1 MMSDYTILRGR
12 SPTSEISNHKSPQE
26 VPLNIVVCVKQVPDT
41 AATLKVDEQ
50 SSVSWGDAA
59 LVINPWDEYAIEEA
73 IRIKE
78 KHGGKVIVLSLGPE
92 QSKEALKQ
100 AVAMG
105 CDEAHL
111 ISDPAFEGSDA
122 LATTYIL
129 AQAIKQLGNV
139 DVVFFGK
146 QAIDGDTGLVP
157 AGVARRLGWPLL
169 TYIAKIDELDPGS
182 QAIKVTRLL
191 EQGRQSMSSKLP
203 AVLSVVKEINEPR
216 YPSFMNIR
224 KASKLQIPVLT
235 AAAIGAEASKIG
247 KANAAAQWL
256 KVFPLP
262 ARAGNVELI
271 TGDSPQ
277 AIAAALAD
285 KLMAEKVI

>member
-1 MMSDYTILRGR
+1 M
-12 SPTSEISNHKSPQE
+12 
-26 VPLNIVVCVKQVPDT
+26 NIVVCTKQVPDT

-50 SSVSWGDAA
+50 SNVSWGDAA

-73 IRIKE
+73 IRLKE
-78 KHGGKVIVLSLGPE
+78 KFGGKVTILTVGAE
-92 QSKEALKQ
+92 QTKEVLKQ

-105 CDEAHL
+105 CDEAFL
-111 ISDPAFEGSDA
+111 ISDAAFVGSDA

-129 AQAIKQLGNV
+129 AQAIKQLGEV
-139 DVVFFGK
+139 DLVAFGK

-157 AGVARRLGWPLL
+157 AGVARRLGWPFLS
-169 TYIAKIDELDPGS
+169 YIAKIDELDPGGKTL
-182 QAIKVTRLL
+182 KVTRLL
-191 EQGRQSMSSKLP
+191 EQGRQSVASKLP
-203 AVLSVVKEINEPR
+203 AVISVVKEINEPR

-224 KASKLQIPVLT
+224 KASKLQIPIMD
-235 AAAIGAEASKIG
+235 AAAIGADADKVG
-247 KANAAAQWL
+247 KAHAAAEWL

-262 ARAGNVELI
+262 ARAGTCEII

-277 AIAAALAD
+277 AIAASLAD

>member
-1 MMSDYTILRGR
+1 
-12 SPTSEISNHKSPQE
+12 
-26 VPLNIVVCVKQVPDT
+26 LNIVVCTKQVPDT

-73 IRIKE
+73 IRLKE
-78 KHGGKVIVLSLGPE
+78 KFGGKVSVLTVGPE
-92 QSKEALKQ
+92 QTKDALKQ

-105 CDEAHL
+105 CDEAFL
-111 ISDPAFEGSDA
+111 VFDAAFEGSDA
-122 LATTYIL
+122 LATTHIL
-129 AQAIKQLGNV
+129 AQAIKKLGDV
-139 DVVFFGK
+139 DLVAFGK

-169 TYIAKIDELDPGS
+169 SYIAKIDELDPGS
-182 QAIKVTRLL
+182 KTIKVTRLL
-191 EQGRQSMSSKLP
+191 EQGRQSVGSKLP
-203 AVLSVVKEINEPR
+203 AVISVVKEINEPR

-224 KASKLQIPVLT
+224 KASKLQIPIMD
-235 AAAIGAEASKIG
+235 AATLGTDAGKVG

-262 ARAGNVELI
+262 ARAGMCEMI

-277 AIAAALAD
+277 AIAASLAD
-285 KLMAEKVI
+285 KLLADKVI

>member
-1 MMSDYTILRGR
+1 M
-12 SPTSEISNHKSPQE
+12 
-26 VPLNIVVCVKQVPDT
+26 NIVVCTKQVPDS

-50 SSVSWGDAA
+50 SNVSWGDAA

-73 IRIKE
+73 IRLKE
-78 KHGGKVIVLSLGPE
+78 KFGGKVTVMTVGPE
-92 QSKEALKQ
+92 QSRDTLKQ

-105 CDEAHL
+105 CDEAFL

-122 LATTYIL
+122 LATTHLL
-129 AQAIKQLGNV
+129 AQAIKKVGDV
-139 DVVFFGK
+139 DLVAFGK

-169 TYIAKIDELDPGS
+169 SYVAKIDELDPGS
-182 QAIKVTRLL
+182 KAIKVTRLL
-191 EQGRQSMSSKLP
+191 EQGRQSVGSKLP
-203 AVLSVVKEINEPR
+203 AVISVVKEINEPR

-224 KASKLQIPVLT
+224 KASKLQIPIVD
-235 AAAIGAEASKIG
+235 AAAISADAGKIG
-247 KANAAAQWL
+247 KAHAAAEWL
-256 KVFPLP
+256 KVFPPP
-262 ARAGNVELI
+262 ARAGTCEII

-285 KLMAEKVI
+285 KLMADKVI

>member
-1 MMSDYTILRGR
+1 
-12 SPTSEISNHKSPQE
+12 
-26 VPLNIVVCVKQVPDT
+26 LNIVVCIKQVPDS

-50 SSVSWGDAA
+50 SNVSWGDAA
-59 LVINPWDEYAIEEA
+59 LIINPWDEYAIEEA
-73 IRIKE
+73 IRLKE
-78 KHGGKVIVLSLGPE
+78 KLGGKVTALTIGPE

-111 ISDPAFEGSDA
+111 ISDPAFVGSDA

-129 AQAIKQLGNV
+129 AQAIKKLGEV
-139 DVVFFGK
+139 DLVAFGK

-169 TYIAKIDELDPGS
+169 TYIAKIDEIDPGGKS
-182 QAIKVTRLL
+182 IKVTRLL
-191 EQGRQSMSSKLP
+191 EQGRQSVSSKLP
-203 AVLSVVKEINEPR
+203 AVISVVKEINEPR

-224 KASKLQIPVLT
+224 KASKLEIPVLDAT
-235 AAAIGAEASKIG
+235 AIGIEAG
-247 KANAAAQWL
+247 QVGAANAVAQWL
-256 KVFPLP
+256 RVFPLP
-262 ARAGNVELI
+262 ARTGTCEMI

-277 AIAAALAD
+277 AIAASLAEKLLAD
-285 KLMAEKVI
+285 KVI

>member
-1 MMSDYTILRGR
+1 M
-12 SPTSEISNHKSPQE
+12 
-26 VPLNIVVCVKQVPDT
+26 NIVVCTKQVPDT

-50 SSVSWGDAA
+50 SNVSWGDAA

-73 IRIKE
+73 IRLKE
-78 KHGGKVIVLSLGPE
+78 KFGGKVTVLTIGPE

-111 ISDPAFEGSDA
+111 ISDPAVVGSDA

-129 AQAIKQLGNV
+129 AQAIKKLGDV
-139 DVVFFGK
+139 DLIAFGK

-169 TYIAKIDELDPGS
+169 SYVAKIDELDPGGK
-182 QAIKVTRLL
+182 AIKATRLL
-191 EQGRQSMSSKLP
+191 EQGRQSVGSKLP
-203 AVLSVVKEINEPR
+203 AVISVVKEINEPR

-224 KASKLQIPVLT
+224 KASKLQIPIMD
-235 AAAIGAEASKIG
+235 AAAIGAEAGKVG

-256 KVFPLP
+256 KVYPLP
-262 ARAGNVELI
+262 ARTGTCEII

-277 AIAAALAD
+277 AIAASLAD
-285 KLMAEKVI
+285 KLLAEKVI